1 MSDADIQQADQLQ
14 GAKHPRHTHKLFGQ
28 DEAQSDFLTAYNSN
42 RMHHAWMITGP
53 KGIGKATLAWR
64 IARFVLSK
72 SLDDTLPQ
80 TLHSKTLEVSENQPI
95 SRRIGA
101 LGEPN
106 LYLVR
111 RTWDDKTKKIKQ
123 NISVNEIRKLKSFFN
138 MSAADGGWRVAI
150 IDSADEMNSAA
161 ANALLKILEEPPEKV
176 LLFLIS
182 HQPLRLLPTIRSR
195 CRSLRC
201 KTLMPD
207 HLSSALDQSGFKLNI
222 KAAEI
227 SILADG
233 SVGTSIELISNDGM
247 NLYNSIIQMVGQA
260 PQMDRQAMQLMADAC
275 SGRNAVE
282 KYNMT
287 LQLFLGFI
295 ARLAKFGALQPKDF
309 QEASPGE
316 ALTMSRLA
324 PNTQAARKWAN
335 LVQEIT
341 DRTTHARSVNLDP
354 SSVIL
359 DMLLK
364 FEETAQY

>member
-1 MSDADIQQADQLQ
+1 MSDAESQQADQLQ
-14 GAKHPRHTHKLFGQ
+14 GARHPRHTLKLFGQ
-28 DEAQSDFLTAYNSN
+28 NEAQSDFLTAYNSN

-64 IARFVLSK
+64 IARFVLSENV
-72 SLDDTLPQ
+72 DNTLPK
-80 TLHSKTLEVSENQPI
+80 THPSKTLEISKNHPI
-95 SRRIGA
+95 SRRIDA

-111 RTWDDKTKKIKQ
+111 RTWDDKTKKIRQ
-123 NISVNEIRKLKSFFN
+123 NITVDEIRKLKSFFN
-138 MSAADGGWRVAI
+138 MSSADGGWRVAI

-176 LLFLIS
+176 LLLLIS
-182 HQPLRLLPTIRSR
+182 HQSLRLLPTIRSR
-195 CRSLRC
+195 CRTLRC
-201 KTLMPD
+201 NTLLPD
-207 HLSSALDQSGFKLNI
+207 HLRSSLDQAGFKLDSS
-222 KAAEI
+222 ATEI
-227 SILADG
+227 SILANG
-233 SVGTSIELISNDGM
+233 SVGTSIELISNDGI
-247 NLYNSIIQMVGQA
+247 NLYNSIIQMVGQT
-260 PQMDRQAMQLMADAC
+260 PQMDRQTMESMADAC
-275 SGRNAVE
+275 SGKNAIE

-287 LQLFLGFI
+287 LQLFLKFV

-316 ALTMSRLA
+316 ALTISRLA
-324 PNTQAARKWAN
+324 PNIQAARKWAN

-341 DRTTHARSVNLDP
+341 TRTTHARSVNLDP

-364 FEETAQY
+364 FEETARN